1 MRQRAAKTKLNCAV
15 TTKNGGERRRAV
27 WTISAEEL
35 ACLARQGSSAAF
47 GELVDRFGGRLLTY
61 LHHKTG
67 SWHDAED
74 LVQETFV
81 RAYQNLDRFREV
93 QRFSTWLFT
102 IASRLAI
109 SHFRRS
115 RAEKTL
121 PEMESVTAGPVAE
134 LTRRETKR
142 SLWKAAKGLSANQ
155 FEVLWLKYSE
165 GMAIKEIARVMGKT
179 PVYVKVLLYRARIN
193 LAKRLPNNST
203 EIEESKVDLKPL
215 LSCSWTGG

>member
-1 MRQRAAKTKLNCAV
+1 V
-15 TTKNGGERRRAV
+15 RRRAV

-35 ACLARQGSSAAF
+35 ACQAQQGSSAAF

-74 LVQETFV
+74 LVQETFI
-81 RAYQNLDRFREV
+81 RAYQNLGRFRER

-102 IASRLAI
+102 IAFHLAV
-109 SHFRRS
+109 SHFRRC

-121 PEMESVTAGPVAE
+121 PEIESATAGPVAE
-134 LTRRETKR
+134 LTRRETQR
-142 SLWKAAKGLSANQ
+142 GLWKAAKELSANQ

-165 GMAIKEIARVMGKT
+165 GMAIKEIARITGKT
-179 PVYVKVLLYRARIN
+179 QVYVKVLLYRARTK
-193 LAKRLPNNST
+193 LAKRLPDYSV
-203 EIEESKVDLKPL
+203 EVEDSKMDLKPV
-215 LSCSWTGG
+215 LSCS